1 MKILD
6 IKNSWQSCHLFWYN
20 NLIKDIFACLYL
32 QIRRQ
37 DPANSSGD
45 SGSYGS
51 AVHQSESVPSGM
63 STTQSSNFSSRK
75 YSAPG
80 GDYSA
85 VQHGNISLELMKQ
98 TQNSKY
104 LLSQGQD
111 VVGVKSTSSS
121 VNLSD
126 TSFSSGSSHNSGALP
141 GQRGYHSNSSRGR
154 SFSCPF

>member
-1 MKILD
+1 M
-6 IKNSWQSCHLFWYN
+6 
-20 NLIKDIFACLYL
+20 YL

-51 AVHQSESVPSGM
+51 AVVHLSESVPSGM
-63 STTQSSNFSSRK
+63 STIQSSNFSSRK

-111 VVGVKSTSSS
+111 VLGVKSTSSS

-154 SFSCPF
+154 PFS

>member
-1 MKILD
+1 M
-6 IKNSWQSCHLFWYN
+6 
-20 NLIKDIFACLYL
+20 
-32 QIRRQ
+32 
-37 DPANSSGD
+37 SSL
-45 SGSYGS
+45 
-51 AVHQSESVPSGM
+51 
-63 STTQSSNFSSRK
+63 QSSNFSRK

-104 LLSQGQD
+104 LLSQGQEGT
-111 VVGVKSTSSS
+111 VRSTNSS

-141 GQRGYHSNSSRGR
+141 GQRGYSDPSYHSNSSRGKAVTVNIS
-154 SFSCPF
+154 SFI